1 MSKKYKTYT
10 PEFKAKVVK
19 ELLKEQKTLAE
30 LSSEYGI
37 PTKTIQNWHQ
47 QFLDGVETVF
57 SQGKLE
63 KKHKEELKAQECKLD
78 QAYKEI
84 GSLVTQINWVKKKC
98 NEIGFDCEKGH
109 D

>member
-1 MSKKYKTYT
+1 MSTRYKTYT

-19 ELLKEQKTLAE
+19 ELIKEQKTLAE
-30 LSSEYGI
+30 LSSEYKI
-37 PTKTIQNWHQ
+37 PVKTIQNWHQ
-47 QFLDGVETVF
+47 QFLNGIEAVF

-63 KKHKEELKAQECKLD
+63 KKHKEELTAKDRKLE

-98 NEIGFDCEKGH
+98 NEIGFDCEKGN

>member
-1 MSKKYKTYT
+1 MKRKYKTYP

-19 ELLKEQKTLAE
+19 ELLKEQKTLAQ

-47 QFLDGVETVF
+47 QFLDGIETVF

-63 KKHKEELKAQECKLD
+63 KKHKDELKVKEKELD

-98 NEIGFDCEKGH
+98 NEIGFDCEKNY